1 MSEHNQNEKNPQ
13 ITKQSQKSR
22 LPKIVAITQSVIAS
36 ANVVMAQN
44 ITSTTHLPAF
54 CEAVGFLRGL
64 DECSA
69 LIRPIS

>member
-13 ITKQSQKSR
+13 ITKQSQKSKP
-22 LPKIVAITQSVIAS
+22 PKIVAITQSMIVS
-36 ANVVMAQN
+36 ANVVMTQN
-44 ITSTTHLPAF
+44 ITSTTHLPTF
-54 CEAVGFLRGL
+54 CEVVGFLRGL

>member
-22 LPKIVAITQSVIAS
+22 LPKIVAITQSAMESAS
-36 ANVVMAQN
+36 VTITQN
-44 ITSTTHLPAF
+44 TASTTHLPAF

-64 DECSA
+64 DECSV

>member
-13 ITKQSQKSR
+13 ITKQSQKSKP
-22 LPKIVAITQSVIAS
+22 PKIVAIIQSMIAS
-36 ANVVMAQN
+36 AGVVITQN
-44 ITSTTHLPAF
+44 TANTTHLPTF
-54 CEAVGFLRGL
+54 CEVVGFLRGL